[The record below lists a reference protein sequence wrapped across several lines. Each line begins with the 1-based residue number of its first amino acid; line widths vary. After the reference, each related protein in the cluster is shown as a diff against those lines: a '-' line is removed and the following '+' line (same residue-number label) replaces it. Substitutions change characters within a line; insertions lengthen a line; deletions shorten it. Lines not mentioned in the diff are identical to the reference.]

1 MVFLALMLA
10 GSAPAAP
17 SHDLLIRPA
26 VGIANVRLG
35 MTLAQVRGAWGAP
48 QAVTRP
54 SRRSWSAQAARDL
67 YGSPIPS
74 CGDGSAVCERCG
86 VDRSA

>member
-1 MVFLALMLA
+1 VRFVAALVFLALTLA

-17 SHDLLIRPA
+17 SNDLLIRPA

-48 QAVTRP
+48 QAVTRTQ
-54 SRRSWSAQAARDL
+54 REVVVRAGGA
-67 YGSPIPS
+67 
-74 CGDGSAVCERCG
+74 
-86 VDRSA
+86 